1 MFCVHC
7 GTKLEDHMK
16 FCPKCGAAASA
27 PAAAPMN
34 QAGTAPS
41 PVANAETAEETKPA
55 VNAQPPVQQQIP
67 EEAKMHSERAL
78 PTDYRAVNV
87 MEYGSHGWSY
97 VYPNIDQNG
106 RILADAADHG
116 IGTPVI
122 VKTITVKRLPKGA
135 KSYEQSIRAQDI
147 YMEMYVTDARVIFLC
162 DKYDKGGSWY
172 GGLTAL
178 ALNAVERGVASARTK
193 GKTLAGHIRY
203 EWLKYVMYVRKTG
216 VLSDEQMRFVY
227 KDRAGT
233 AWQIDV
239 VLDKHVDSSIVAN
252 DIMHR
257 AAALRK
263 AMRDDDD
270 VITQESRDFYTQH
283 AHPAAKIQ
291 HVEEKNTF
299 SSVQFPQNYLA
310 PAGEGLNPEWRD

>member
-1 MFCVHC
+1 MFCAHC
-7 GTKLEDHMK
+7 GMRLEDGMR
-16 FCPKCGAAASA
+16 FCPKCGTQVSAAA
-27 PAAAPMN
+27 PAAAP
-34 QAGTAPS
+34 AVAPTAAP
-41 PVANAETAEETKPA
+41 TAAPQEQQLPEA
-55 VNAQPPVQQQIP
+55 QQIP
-67 EEAKMHSERAL
+67 EEAKMHSEREL
-78 PTDYRAVNV
+78 PTGYRAVNV

-97 VYPNIDQNG
+97 VYPNIDENG

-116 IGTPVI
+116 IGTPVT
-122 VKTITVKRLPKGA
+122 VKTITVKKLPKGA

-147 YMEMYVTDARVIFLC
+147 YMELYVTDARIIFLC

-233 AWQIDV
+233 SWQIDV
-239 VLDKHVDSSIVAN
+239 VLDKRVDSSMVAN

-263 AMRDDDD
+263 AMRDEDG
-270 VITQESRDFYTQH
+270 VITQESRDFFAQH

-291 HVEEKNTF
+291 HVDKKDTF